1 MCCVL
6 FKAFNNLSSNFLSSK
21 NLPRVRRLF
30 SFMLEG
36 GSNFFCCIS
45 FSVLCILGTSA
56 NLKQQTEREEE
67 NSERERKE

>member
-1 MCCVL
+1 
-6 FKAFNNLSSNFLSSK
+6 
-21 NLPRVRRLF
+21 
-30 SFMLEG
+30 MLEG

-67 NSERERKE
+67 NSEREREKRIREVRV